1 MIKNE
6 ILKIQHALKKKMD
19 YESVLNISVE
29 TNIPIAPPIPA
40 SISITSRCN
49 SDCVYCSFRTSLS
62 KEKVDIPSE
71 KIKQIINDLS
81 VIGVKVLT
89 FTGVEP
95 LLRRDIEEL
104 CSYAQAKSMTVHIT
118 TNGLLLTRNT
128 CYTLNNCGV
137 RSIVI
142 SLDSIDDI
150 VYKKHRGV
158 SNKKV
163 IQALDA
169 LTYYA
174 NLDPHN
180 YGVVTVVISK
190 SNYADLHLFVEHINQ
205 INKKILINFQP
216 YHRPPDKNSIPQIVY
231 DNASS
236 EELDI
241 FKALQDAEKE
251 LSPKEEDRDGLLKS
265 INKLIEMK
273 KSGYPINNSI
283 LYLKSIP
290 DFLISNK
297 LPSDLGCKAGYSG
310 IYIQE
315 NLNMLPCWRLPAIG
329 NLQTSNAIDLWFS
342 DAYSKVRDE
351 MVNHNCPKCMF
362 LCHNET
368 GWYDWYNNFFKEN
381 V

>member
-1 MIKNE
+1 M
-6 ILKIQHALKKKMD
+6 
-19 YESVLNISVE
+19 
-29 TNIPIAPPIPA
+29 
-40 SISITSRCN
+40 
-49 SDCVYCSFRTSLS
+49 
-62 KEKVDIPSE
+62 
-71 KIKQIINDLS
+71 
-81 VIGVKVLT
+81 IGVKVLT
-89 FTGVEP
+89 FTGGEP
-95 LLRRDIEEL
+95 LLRRDIEAL
-104 CSYAQAKSMTVHIT
+104 CSYAKAKSMTVHIT
-118 TNGLLLTRNT
+118 TNGLLLNRDL
-128 CYTLNNCGV
+128 CYKLSNCGV

-142 SLDSIDDI
+142 SLDSIDDVI
-150 VYKKHRGV
+150 YTKHRGV

-163 IQALDA
+163 IKALET
-169 LTYYA
+169 LTYYSD
-174 NLDPHN
+174 LDSYN
-180 YGVVTVVISK
+180 YGVVTVVITK
-190 SNYADLHLFVEHINQ
+190 NNYADLSLFVEYINR
-205 INKKILINFQP
+205 INKKLLINFQP
-216 YHRPPDKNSIPQIVY
+216 YHRPPNINSIPQDIY

-236 EELDI
+236 DELDI

-251 LSPKEEDRDGLLKS
+251 LSPIEEDRESLLMS

-283 LYLKSIP
+283 LYLNSIP

-297 LPSDLGCKAGYSG
+297 LPPNLECKAGYSG

-315 NLNMLPCWRLPAIG
+315 NLNMLPCWRLPAVG